1 MRGGWRVK
9 VAILTMF
16 NGLSNTYSLVNVV
29 REQIAMF
36 FDHGINVKMLVSEH
50 CPDSERVG
58 IFADERIEWVK
69 IVNSEK
75 GEAFHWKTYTKS
87 DDKIEDSFFHEAEII
102 SKDFIKHLEDTE
114 VCIMHDILY
123 QGVHLV
129 HNVAIRQAQKQLPDV
144 KFLSFTHSA
153 PASYIEA
160 PYPISCMFSK
170 MPNTTFIYPTQ
181 SGLPAIAKQY
191 QTDISNCACVNNSVD
206 SMLGMH
212 EQTIEI
218 GKYIDFSK
226 SEILIVYPARLTLSK
241 RFHVIAEFAGY
252 LKKYC
257 NQSVSIVFCD
267 FSCADINPETYKCI
281 IKDYGMKTGLDEKDI
296 LFTSD
301 CGFQNGVKRETVFD
315 LFSLSNLFICPS
327 YSESF
332 GLTVIEAASRGNY
345 IILNEAV
352 PALEEIGNRINAHF
366 MRWSAKNFGFD
377 TQETYHPSE
386 SLYYIEHAQKI
397 IQSMHN
403 NPVIKAKTMARIRYS
418 NEWIYKNQLWPLILG
433 IAK

>member
-1 MRGGWRVK
+1 MR

-16 NGLSNTYSLVNVV
+16 NGLSSTYSLVNVV
-29 REQIAMF
+29 REQIEMF
-36 FDHGINVKMLVSEH
+36 FNHGIQVKMLVSEH
-50 CPDSERVG
+50 CQDSERAG

-75 GEAFHWKTYTKS
+75 GEIFHWKTYTKA
-87 DDKIEDSFFHEAEII
+87 DDKIENNFFHEAEII
-102 SKDFIKHLEDTE
+102 SKDFVKHLQDID

-129 HNVAIRQAQKQLPDV
+129 HNVAIREAQKQLPAL

-153 PASYIEA
+153 PATYIDA
-160 PYPISCMFSK
+160 PYPISCMFSE
-170 MPNTTFIYPTQ
+170 MPNTTFVYPTK

-191 QTDISNCACVNNSVD
+191 NTDISNCACVSNSVD
-206 SMLGMH
+206 IMLGMH
-212 EQTIEI
+212 EETIEI
-218 GKYIDFSK
+218 GKHIDFSK
-226 SEILIVYPARLTLSK
+226 SEILIVYPGRLTMSK
-241 RFHVIAEFAGY
+241 RFHVISEFAGY
-252 LKKYC
+252 LKTYC
-257 NQSVSIVFCD
+257 EQSVSIVFCD
-267 FSCADINPETYKCI
+267 FSCADINPETYKHI
-281 IKDYGMKTGLDEKDI
+281 IKDCGIKSGLDEKDI

-301 CGFQNGVKRETVFD
+301 CGFKNGVKRETVFD

-352 PALEEIGNRINAHF
+352 PALQEIGNNISAHF
-366 MRWSAKNFGFD
+366 MRWSAQNFGFD

-397 IQSMHN
+397 IQNMQG
-403 NPVIKAKTMARIRYS
+403 NPVIKSKTLARTRYS
-418 NEWIYKNQLWPLILG
+418 NQWIYENQFWPLILSML
-433 IAK
+433 K